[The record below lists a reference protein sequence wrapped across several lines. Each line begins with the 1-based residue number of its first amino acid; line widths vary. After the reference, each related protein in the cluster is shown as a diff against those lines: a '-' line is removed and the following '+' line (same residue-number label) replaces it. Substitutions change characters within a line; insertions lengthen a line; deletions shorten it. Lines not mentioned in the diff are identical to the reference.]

1 MLKNILKYLHISFNF
16 LFYNIHSISLNKKI
30 EKKLLNYFVFQN
42 NVVTLQMK

>member
-30 EKKLLNYFVFQN
+30 EKKVIELFGIS
-42 NVVTLQMK
+42 K